1 MLFPFPSCASLFD
14 MHVLVPLIAAL
25 LPLVIAPGLV
35 SYFDI
40 TPKIAILLFGTTLIL
55 LYPATNV
62 RNVRALMTGPL
73 GRWFVILLAAQ
84 WLAVAAVTVFS
95 SYPGLSFGGSAW
107 RRYGLISQTG
117 LLLFALL
124 AVAWLASDA
133 RNIRILLR
141 ACCAAGAIA
150 ALYGI
155 AQYFGLDPF
164 LRPQDYH
171 VGEGAFTIVR
181 PPGTLGHAGYFATWL
196 VAVTFFALALA
207 RLEPPGWRRASAV
220 ATSTAAAVAIV
231 LSGTRSAILGL
242 LAGVIALVALERP
255 RFNARALA
263 IGAACVVAAVLFF
276 VSPAGAKLRARVQWS
291 REDPLGGA
299 RLLLWRDSFQMALHQ
314 PLAGFG
320 PETFATEFPR
330 FESRALARAYPDF
343 YHESPHNIFLD
354 ALTTEGFGGL
364 LALLAICGLAAWTA
378 IRAAQSPQRV
388 AHPLAGGFAG
398 SLIAQQFVVF
408 IVPTAVFFYLTIGA
422 LVVVVSTLKAPPKSP
437 RPAFSWLVLL
447 IGVALGILFAGYA
460 ARLLG
465 AGRVFSVTQQR
476 IASGDVTGAAE
487 SYRAVLKW
495 QPPGGGDDLDYS
507 RGMQQLST
515 RTSVFATQLIARQ
528 QALEAG
534 ARAVLTAEDRQNAWY
549 HLATLFAAE
558 SDAGKVER
566 SLRNAI
572 AWAPNWFKP
581 HWTLA
586 QLLEMTNRHAEA
598 LAEAR
603 TAVDLNG
610 GHDPEVSATLRQ
622 IEQHGTVPR

>member
-1 MLFPFPSCASLFD
+1 

-73 GRWFVILLAAQ
+73 GRWFVILLAVQ
-84 WLAVAAVTVFS
+84 WLAVAAATTFS
-95 SYPGLSFGGSAW
+95 SYPSLSLGGSGW

-124 AVAWLASDA
+124 AVAWLAADA
-133 RNIRILLR
+133 ANIRMFLR
-141 ACCAAGAIA
+141 VSTAAGAIA

-155 AQYFGLDPF
+155 VQYFGLDPF

-196 VAVTFFALALA
+196 VVMVFFALALA
-207 RLEPPGWRRASAV
+207 RLEPRGWRRSSAFAISAV
-220 ATSTAAAVAIV
+220 AAVAIV

-242 LAGVIALVALERP
+242 LAGVIALVVFERP
-255 RFNARALA
+255 RIRARAVV
-263 IGAACVVAAVLFF
+263 IVAACVAAAVLFF
-276 VSPAGAKLRARVQWS
+276 MSPAGAKLRARVQWS

-299 RLLLWRDSFQMALHQ
+299 RLLLWRDSFRMAVHQ

-354 ALTTEGFGGL
+354 ALTAEGFGGL
-364 LALLAICGLAAWTA
+364 LALLAMCGLAARAA
-378 IRAAQSPQRV
+378 IRAAPPSHGIGR
-388 AHPLAGGFAG
+388 PLAGAIAG
-398 SLIAQQFVVF
+398 SLVAQQFIVF
-408 IVPTAVFFYLTIGA
+408 IVPTAVYFYFTIGL
-422 LVVVVSTLKAPPKSP
+422 LVVVASTLKTLPTTP
-437 RPAFSWLVLL
+437 RPWLSRLVLL
-447 IGVALGILFAGYA
+447 VGVVLGILFAGYA
-460 ARLLG
+460 VRLLG
-465 AGRVFSVTQQR
+465 AGRIFAVTQQR
-476 IASGDVTGAAE
+476 IASGDATGAAE

-507 RGMQQLST
+507 RGMQQLASS
-515 RTSVFATQLIARQ
+515 TSVFATQLLARQ

-558 SDAGKVER
+558 NDAGKVER

-603 TAVDLNG
+603 IAADLNG
-610 GHDPEVSATLRQ
+610 GHDPEVSATVRQ
-622 IEQHGTVPR
+622 IEQHSVKHP